1 MKRIQLLSLIVAVFS
16 MAPSPLD
23 AQTQNARLG
32 LVLHGG
38 LDLHMTGFSRIPE
51 EENCCPEFTGGQ
63 GSLFGLSAQYLA
75 PLSTSLGIDVRVG
88 YYASGVDLATTESQT
103 LFDRGVRVPATIQHE
118 LNVAHAMLGLDVLG
132 RYTLSKQM
140 FLLGGLTM
148 GYNLSG
154 TYSQAERLLTPGNA
168 TFENNQRLRNQ
179 RNGDL
184 ESLSGVYLGLTTG
197 LSFDL
202 PLNADNTAFISPE
215 LLISISPTNLLQ
227 ETSWLIQRAR
237 AGIAISFV
245 PPAME
250 DDLSDIELFDIA
262 RNSPLRSTSESTT
275 VPIPTVSVSGIN
287 EEGAPVT
294 TFGIRIEEF
303 ASNRI
308 RPLLP
313 YVFFDKGSHTLPMRY
328 RQIGK
333 DQIEGYSLEN
343 FYNLDAMVT
352 YYQMLNIVGKRM
364 QDKPEATITLTGCR
378 DKSEEGLSDDLAKR
392 RALVIKSY
400 LVDTWGVDGARI
412 TVEDRGLPSVASSSD
427 DTDGAAENMRVEI
440 SANDPS
446 ILSPVGSRDTMRVF
460 TPAGIRF
467 RPIVQQGELVKSWTL
482 FVSQNEQIIKVFHG
496 QSTPPSQVDWRLA
509 ETSRFIP
516 RGTRNLEYM
525 LVVQDSA
532 GTIIPG
538 EVGSVQVSEILLSDK
553 ARTGGTDKNIDR
565 YSLILFGFD
574 RADISADN
582 QRLVSEIK
590 KSITS
595 RSTVIVVGYSDR
607 VGDAAYNLSLS
618 EKRAKAVAAAL
629 ATERTSTQG
638 LGESL
643 PLYDNDTPEGR
654 FYSRTVEVVVET
666 PR

>member
-1 MKRIQLLSLIVAVFS
+1 MNRIQLRILIITAIAFVAVQTH
-16 MAPSPLD
+16 

-32 LVLHGG
+32 LILHGG

-51 EENCCPEFTGGQ
+51 AENCCPEFTGGQ

-75 PLSTSLGIDVRVG
+75 PMSASLGIDVRVG
-88 YYASGVDLATTESQT
+88 YYSSAVDLVTTESQT
-103 LFDRGVRVPATIQHE
+103 LLDRGVRVPATIQHE
-118 LNVAHAMLGLDVLG
+118 LNVAHAMLGVDVLG

-154 TYSQAERLLTPGNA
+154 TYSQAERLSTPGNA
-168 TFENNQRLRNQ
+168 TFENNQRMRNQ
-179 RNGDL
+179 RNGAL
-184 ESLSGVYLGLTTG
+184 ESLSSVYLGLTTG

-202 PLNADNTAFISPE
+202 PMNADNTAFISPE

-237 AGIAISFV
+237 AGVSISFV
-245 PPAME
+245 PPALE

-262 RNSPLRSTSESTT
+262 RNSPLRSATESASVPVPSVT
-275 VPIPTVSVSGIN
+275 VAGIN
-287 EEGAPVT
+287 EEGATQT
-294 TFGIRIEEF
+294 TSGVRIEEF

-313 YVFFDKGSHTLPMRY
+313 YVFFDKGSHTLPVRY

-333 DQIEGYSLEN
+333 DQIEGYSLDN

-364 QDKPEATITLTGCR
+364 LETPEATITLTGCR

-400 LVDTWGVDGARI
+400 LVETWGVDASRVA
-412 TVEDRGLPSVASSSD
+412 VEDRGLPSVASSSD
-427 DTDGAAENMRVEI
+427 DLDGAVENMRVEI
-440 SANDPS
+440 SASDNA

-460 TPAGIRF
+460 TPTGMRF
-467 RPIVQQGELVKSWTL
+467 SPNVQQGEQVKTWTL

-496 QSTPPSQVDWRLA
+496 QATPPAHVDWRLA

-516 RGTRNLEYM
+516 RGIRNLEYM

-532 GTIIPG
+532 GKIIPS
-538 EVGSVQVSEILLSDK
+538 EAGSMQVSEILLSDK

-574 RADISADN
+574 RADVSVDN

-590 KSITS
+590 KSITP
-595 RSTVIVVGYSDR
+595 RSTVKVVGYSDR

-618 EKRAKAVAAAL
+618 EKRAKAVASAL

-638 LGESL
+638 VGESL

-654 FYSRTVEVVVET
+654 FYSRTVEVIVET

>member
-1 MKRIQLLSLIVAVFS
+1 MNSNILRSIIFALTILGSTSLH
-16 MAPSPLD
+16 

-32 LVLHGG
+32 LVIHGG
-38 LDLHMTGFSRIPE
+38 LDLHMTAFSRIPE
-51 EENCCPEFTGGQ
+51 QSNCCPEFTGGQ
-63 GSLFGLSAQYLA
+63 GTMFGLSAQYLA
-75 PLSTSLGIDVRVG
+75 PLSSSFGIDVRVG
-88 YYASGVDLATTESQT
+88 YFSSGVDLVTTEAQT
-103 LFDRGVRVPATIQHE
+103 LFDQGVRVSSTIQHE
-118 LNVAHAMLGLDVLG
+118 LNVSHAMLGIDMLG

-140 FLLGGLTM
+140 FLIGGLTA
-148 GYNLSG
+148 GYHLSG
-154 TYSQAERLLTPGNA
+154 SYSQAERLLTPGNA

-184 ESLSGVYLGLTTG
+184 ESLSSVYMGLTTG

-215 LLISISPTNLLQ
+215 VLFTFSPTNLLQ

-237 AGIAISFV
+237 AGVSISFV
-245 PPAME
+245 PPAM
-250 DDLSDIELFDIA
+250 DDDISDIELFDIA
-262 RNSPLRSTSESTT
+262 RNSPLRTNAESTT
-275 VPIPTVSVSGIN
+275 VPVPTLTVAGIN
-287 EEGAPVT
+287 EDGAPLKT
-294 TFGIRIEEF
+294 TAIRIEEF

-313 YVFFDKGSHTLPMRY
+313 YVFFDKGSHTLPTRY
-328 RQIGK
+328 RKITK
-333 DQIEGYSLEN
+333 DQIEGYSLAN

-364 QDKPEATITLTGCR
+364 QDAPEATVTLTGCR

-400 LVDTWGVDGARI
+400 LVDTWGVDGSRVAI
-412 TVEDRGLPSVASSSD
+412 EDRGLPSVASSSE

-440 SANDPS
+440 SSNDPS

-460 TPAGIRF
+460 TPPGIGFSPSIR
-467 RPIVQQGELVKSWTL
+467 QAEQLKTWTI
-482 FVSQNEQIIKVFHG
+482 FVSQNEQLIKTFHG
-496 QSTPPSQVDWRLA
+496 QGAAPSRVDWRLA
-509 ETSRFIP
+509 ESSRFIP
-516 RGTRNLEYM
+516 SGTRNLEYM
-525 LVVQDSA
+525 LVVQDSS
-532 GTIIPG
+532 GTIIPS
-538 EVGSVQVSEILLSDK
+538 ESGSVPVSEVLLSDK
-553 ARTGGTDKNIDR
+553 ARTGGTDKTIDR
-565 YSLILFGFD
+565 YSMILFGFD

-582 QRLVSEIK
+582 QRLLSEVK

-595 RSTVIVVGYSDR
+595 RSTVNVIGYSDR
-607 VGDAAYNLSLS
+607 VGDEAYNRSLS

-629 ATERTSTQG
+629 ATDRTSTQG